1 MSRSRRK
8 TPITGITTCRSERE
22 DKKRWHQ
29 RWRSRERTA
38 LANASPEALNA
49 HLPLLE
55 NDVINVWAMGK
66 DGHAYRPARDQADA
80 AEQIANR
87 KGRTPQERTALKQ
100 RMLHKSMSK

>member
-8 TPITGITTCRSERE
+8 TPILPITTCRSERE

-38 LANASPEALNA
+38 LASASPEALSA
-49 HLPLLE
+49 HFPLLE

-66 DGHAYRPARDQADA
+66 DGHAYRPAGDRIDA
-80 AEQIANR
+80 ADHIANH
-87 KGRTPQERTALKQ
+87 KGRTPQERASLKQ
-100 RMLHKSMSK
+100 RLLHKWMSK